1 MEADLANARPR
12 GARQKATSLGVAIV
26 LVLAGFAI
34 FAAPSWQTA
43 SKEKAGIFRVALQP
57 NQTKTRLPEIQPL
70 SQIGQTVE
78 DAPAQTAETRGPEE
92 LPTPE
97 APKVKLGDDTP
108 SNELMKLSYRLEP
121 AFDGGPDGVQV
132 QKNLVRE
139 GSGETS
145 LPIFLMGGTR
155 IEIDREALA
164 NALTQLGLDQ
174 QAVSLPEQKRLT
186 LEAVRGSGVNLA
198 YDAIRD
204 RLVLNNAPDEARP

>member
-12 GARQKATSLGVAIV
+12 GARQKATFLGVAIV

-70 SQIGQTVE
+70 SQNGQTVE
-78 DAPAQTAETRGPEE
+78 DEPAQTAEIRGPDE

-97 APKVKLGDDTP
+97 APRVDLASDTLSP
-108 SNELMKLSYRLEP
+108 DLMKLSYKLEP

-139 GSGETS
+139 GRGETS

-155 IEIDREALA
+155 IEIDRDALA
-164 NALTQLGLDQ
+164 NALTKLGLDQ